1 MDIMNNPIQSF
12 DRSHAP
18 LAVVLPQPRPSLEV
32 LHTLTV
38 IDKLI
43 VLLNFSDVKNTR
55 KYFALVWRGRDTLR
69 QDLASAR
76 VLLLGPAGRPWWHLL
91 SSPPVAATFPT
102 GWTTG
107 LVRCDTGQNQTGRSV
122 PSGREGANLTVGKHR
137 RCGEVP
143 KRPQWPTQPTAPR
156 PQSPSAPHKKW

>member
-55 KYFALVWRGRDTLR
+55 KYFALVGCDTQAGLCFCTS
-69 QDLASAR
+69 LAASASR
-76 VLLLGPAGRPWWHLL
+76 ASVVALTFFASRCSHFSDWMEHRLGSG
-91 SSPPVAATFPT
+91 ATGHKPD
-102 GWTTG
+102 
-107 LVRCDTGQNQTGRSV
+107 RRSV

-137 RCGEVP
+137 GCGEVP
-143 KRPQWPTQPTAPR
+143 QQPQWPTQPTAPR
-156 PQSPSAPHKKW
+156 PQSPSVRTKRY